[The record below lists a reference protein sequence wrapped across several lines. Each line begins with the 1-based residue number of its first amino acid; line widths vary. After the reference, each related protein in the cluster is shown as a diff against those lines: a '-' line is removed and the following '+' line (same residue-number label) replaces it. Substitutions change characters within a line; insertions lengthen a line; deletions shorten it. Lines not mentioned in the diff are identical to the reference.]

1 MASASEQPNFARAAE
16 ALHVLTKEVERCPNL
31 QVSRDATTLNRI
43 VEDMA
48 SFRQMMQSGFD
59 TIGRKLD
66 ALEGRVGALE
76 ATVGALERSGRAAQQ
91 NIPALI
97 YNSQIRH
104 QGVKL
109 APLYSPV
116 TGELL
121 ERTAVTLEE
130 LDNMP
135 AACVNELLEQLGLS
149 SRGSATV
156 KKQRLKFTLCA
167 QPGIPPP
174 QAT

>member
-76 ATVGALERSGRAAQQ
+76 RSGRAAQQ

-109 APLYSPV
+109 APLYSPI